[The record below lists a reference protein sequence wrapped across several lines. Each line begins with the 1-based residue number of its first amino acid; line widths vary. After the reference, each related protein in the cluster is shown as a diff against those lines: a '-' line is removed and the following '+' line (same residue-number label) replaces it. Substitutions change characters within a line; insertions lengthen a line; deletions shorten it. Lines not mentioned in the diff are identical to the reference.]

1 MEEDYKMFSQPS
13 QFGYDKATVIFSP
26 DGRIIQVEY
35 AREAVK
41 MGSTAVGLKTNNCVV
56 LAGQKRAFELI
67 ESADKVFKI
76 DEHIASTFSGYSAD
90 GRALLQRARVE
101 SQIERITYGEVID
114 PEVLSEKIG
123 DYLQSFTQYGGV
135 RPFGIA
141 ILFGSVY
148 EGDTFLYFIDPGGAI
163 FSCLATAIGAN
174 EGAAKEVLKAGFNKT
189 LSNKAAMKLA
199 LDALKAA
206 ADEEE
211 GTITAELALIDTKTS
226 KVQILNQKELDE
238 LLKA

>member
-1 MEEDYKMFSQPS
+1 MFSQPS

-56 LAGQKRAFELI
+56 LAGQKRSFELV

-76 DEHIASTFSGYSAD
+76 DDHIASTFSGYSAD

-101 SQIERITYGEVID
+101 AQIERITYGEQID

-141 ILFGSVY
+141 VLFGSVY

-174 EGAAKEVLKAGFNKT
+174 EGAAKEVLKAGYKKT
-189 LSNKAAMKLA
+189 LSNKAAVKLA

-206 ADEEE
+206 GDEEE
-211 GTITAELALIDTKTS
+211 GSITAEMAIIDIKTGTVKIMS
-226 KVQILNQKELDE
+226 QKDIDE
-238 LLKA
+238 MLKA

>member
-1 MEEDYKMFSQPS
+1 MFSQPS

-41 MGSTAVGLKTNNCVV
+41 MGSIAVGIKTDQYVV
-56 LAGQKRAFELI
+56 LAGQKRTFELI

-76 DEHIASTFSGYSAD
+76 DDHIASTFSGYSAD
-90 GRALLQRARVE
+90 GRALLQRARIE
-101 SQIERITYGEVID
+101 AQIERITYGEKID

-141 ILFGSVY
+141 VLFGSVY
-148 EGDTFLYFIDPGGAI
+148 ELETSLYFIDPGGAI
-163 FSCLATAIGAN
+163 FSCLATAIGSN
-174 EGAAKEVLKAGFNKT
+174 EAAAKEILKKGYKRNLVKKAAIKLAIDAIKAAVEEDETALIAEMAIIDIKDGLVQVLSQKDIDEILKA
-189 LSNKAAMKLA
+189 
-199 LDALKAA
+199 
-206 ADEEE
+206 
-211 GTITAELALIDTKTS
+211 
-226 KVQILNQKELDE
+226 
-238 LLKA
+238 

>member
-1 MEEDYKMFSQPS
+1 MFSQPS

-41 MGSTAVGLKTNNCVV
+41 MGSTAVGIKTDQYVV
-56 LAGQKRAFELI
+56 LAGQKRTFELI

-76 DEHIASTFSGYSAD
+76 DDHIASTFSGYSAD
-90 GRALLQRARVE
+90 GRALLQRARIE
-101 SQIERITYGEVID
+101 AQIERITYGEMID

-141 ILFGSVY
+141 VLFGSVY
-148 EGDTFLYFIDPGGAI
+148 ERETSLYFIDPGGAI
-163 FSCLATAIGAN
+163 FSCLATAIGSN
-174 EGAAKEVLKAGFNKT
+174 EAAAKEILKKGYKKNLTK
-189 LSNKAAMKLA
+189 KAAIKLA

-206 ADEEE
+206 VEEDE
-211 GTITAELALIDTKTS
+211 TKLIAEMAVIETKDGLVQVLSQKDIDE
-226 KVQILNQKELDE
+226 I
-238 LLKA
+238 LKA

>member
-1 MEEDYKMFSQPS
+1 MFSQPS

-41 MGSTAVGLKTNNCVV
+41 MGSTAVGIKTDQYVV
-56 LAGQKRAFELI
+56 LAGQKRTFELI

-76 DEHIASTFSGYSAD
+76 DDHIASTFSGYSAD
-90 GRALLQRARVE
+90 GRALLQRARIE
-101 SQIERITYGEVID
+101 AQIERITYGEMID

-141 ILFGSVY
+141 VLFGSVY
-148 EGDTFLYFIDPGGAI
+148 EREPSLYFIDPGGAI
-163 FSCLATAIGAN
+163 FSCLATAIGSN
-174 EGAAKEVLKAGFNKT
+174 EAAAKEILKKGYKKNLAK
-189 LSNKAAMKLA
+189 KAAIKLA
-199 LDALKAA
+199 IDALKAA
-206 ADEEE
+206 IEEDE
-211 GTITAELALIDTKTS
+211 TKLIAEMAIIETRDGLVQVLSQKDIDE
-226 KVQILNQKELDE
+226 I
-238 LLKA
+238 LKA

>member
-1 MEEDYKMFSQPS
+1 MFSQPS

-41 MGSTAVGLKTNNCVV
+41 MGSTAVGIKTEQYVV
-56 LAGQKRAFELI
+56 LAGQKRTFELI

-76 DEHIASTFSGYSAD
+76 DDHIASTFSGYSAD
-90 GRALLQRARVE
+90 GRALLQRARIE
-101 SQIERITYGEVID
+101 AQIERITYGEKID

-141 ILFGSVY
+141 VLFGSVY
-148 EGDTFLYFIDPGGAI
+148 ERETSLYFIDPGGAI
-163 FSCLATAIGAN
+163 FSCLATAIGSN
-174 EGAAKEVLKAGFNKT
+174 EAAAKETLKKGYKRNLTK
-189 LSNKAAMKLA
+189 KAAIKLA
-199 LDALKAA
+199 IDALKAA
-206 ADEEE
+206 IEEDEI
-211 GTITAELALIDTKTS
+211 GLIAEMAVIETKDGLVQVLSQKDIDEILKT
-226 KVQILNQKELDE
+226 
-238 LLKA
+238 

>member
-1 MEEDYKMFSQPS
+1 MEELSKMFSQPS

-41 MGSTAVGLKTNNCVV
+41 MGSTAVGIKTDTCVV
-56 LAGQKRAFELI
+56 LAGQKRSFELI
-67 ESADKVFKI
+67 ESSDKVFKI
-76 DEHIASTFSGYSAD
+76 DDHIASTFSGYSAD
-90 GRALLQRARVE
+90 GRALLQRARIE
-101 SQIERITYGEVID
+101 AQIERITYGEMID

-141 ILFGSVY
+141 VLFGSVY
-148 EGDTFLYFIDPGGAI
+148 EKETSLYFIDPGGAI

-174 EGAAKEVLKAGFNKT
+174 EAATKEVLKKGYKKNLTK
-189 LSNKAAMKLA
+189 KAAMKLA
-199 LDALKAA
+199 LDALKASV
-206 ADEEE
+206 EEDDSNISVE
-211 GTITAELALIDTKTS
+211 MAVIETKDG
-226 KVQILNQKELDE
+226 KVQILSQKEIDE
-238 LLKA
+238 MLKA

>member
-1 MEEDYKMFSQPS
+1 MFSQPS

-41 MGSTAVGLKTNNCVV
+41 MGSTAVGIKTEQYVV
-56 LAGQKRAFELI
+56 LAGQKRTFELI

-76 DEHIASTFSGYSAD
+76 DDHIASTFSGYSAD
-90 GRALLQRARVE
+90 GRALLQRARIE
-101 SQIERITYGEVID
+101 AQIERITYGEMID

-141 ILFGSVY
+141 VLFGSVY
-148 EGDTFLYFIDPGGAI
+148 EREPSLYFIDPGGAI
-163 FSCLATAIGAN
+163 FSCLATAIGSN
-174 EGAAKEVLKAGFNKT
+174 EAAAKEILKKGYKKNLAK
-189 LSNKAAMKLA
+189 KAAIKLA
-199 LDALKAA
+199 IDALKAA
-206 ADEEE
+206 IEEDE
-211 GTITAELALIDTKTS
+211 TKLIAEMAIIETRDGLVQVLSQKDIDE
-226 KVQILNQKELDE
+226 I
-238 LLKA
+238 LKA

>member
-1 MEEDYKMFSQPS
+1 MFSQPS

-41 MGSTAVGLKTNNCVV
+41 MGSTAVGIKTDQYVV
-56 LAGQKRAFELI
+56 LAGQKRTFELI

-76 DEHIASTFSGYSAD
+76 DDHIASTFSGYSAD
-90 GRALLQRARVE
+90 GRALLQRARIE
-101 SQIERITYGEVID
+101 AQIERITYGEKID

-141 ILFGSVY
+141 VLFGSVY
-148 EGDTFLYFIDPGGAI
+148 ELETSLYFIDPGGAI
-163 FSCLATAIGAN
+163 FSCLATAIGSN
-174 EGAAKEVLKAGFNKT
+174 EAAAKETLKKGYKRNLVK
-189 LSNKAAMKLA
+189 KAAIKLA
-199 LDALKAA
+199 IDALKAA
-206 ADEEE
+206 VEEDE
-211 GTITAELALIDTKTS
+211 TSLIAEMAIIDIKDGL
-226 KVQILNQKELDE
+226 VQVLSQKDIDE
-238 LLKA
+238 ILKA

>member
-1 MEEDYKMFSQPS
+1 MFSQPS

-41 MGSTAVGLKTNNCVV
+41 MGSTAVGIKTDQYVV
-56 LAGQKRAFELI
+56 LAGQKRSFELI

-76 DEHIASTFSGYSAD
+76 DDHIASTFSGYSAD
-90 GRALLQRARVE
+90 GRALLQRARIE
-101 SQIERITYGEVID
+101 AQIERITYGEMID

-141 ILFGSVY
+141 VLFGSVY
-148 EGDTFLYFIDPGGAI
+148 ERETSLYFIDPGGAI

-174 EGAAKEVLKAGFNKT
+174 EAAAKEILKKGYKRNLTK
-189 LSNKAAMKLA
+189 KATIKLA

-206 ADEEE
+206 VEEDESSLV
-211 GTITAELALIDTKTS
+211 AEMAIIDTKDGL
-226 KVQILNQKELDE
+226 VQILSQKDIDE
-238 LLKA
+238 ILKA

>member
-1 MEEDYKMFSQPS
+1 MFSQPS

-41 MGSTAVGLKTNNCVV
+41 MGSTAVGIKTDQYVV
-56 LAGQKRAFELI
+56 LAGQKRSFELI

-76 DEHIASTFSGYSAD
+76 DDHIASTFSGYSAD
-90 GRALLQRARVE
+90 GRALLQRARIE
-101 SQIERITYGEVID
+101 AQIERITYGEMID

-141 ILFGSVY
+141 VLFGSVY
-148 EGDTFLYFIDPGGAI
+148 ERETSLYFIDPGGAI
-163 FSCLATAIGAN
+163 FSCLATAIGSN
-174 EGAAKEVLKAGFNKT
+174 EAAAKEVLKKGYKRNLTK
-189 LSNKAAMKLA
+189 KAAIKLA

-206 ADEEE
+206 VEEDE
-211 GTITAELALIDTKTS
+211 TVLIAEMAIIETKDGLVQVLSQKDIDE
-226 KVQILNQKELDE
+226 ILKS
-238 LLKA
+238 

>member
-1 MEEDYKMFSQPS
+1 MFSQPS

-41 MGSTAVGLKTNNCVV
+41 MGSTAVGIKTDQYVV
-56 LAGQKRAFELI
+56 LAGQKRTFELI

-76 DEHIASTFSGYSAD
+76 DDHIASTFSGYSAD
-90 GRALLQRARVE
+90 GRALLQRARIE
-101 SQIERITYGEVID
+101 AQIERITYGEMID

-141 ILFGSVY
+141 VLFGSVY
-148 EGDTFLYFIDPGGAI
+148 ERETSLYFIDPGGAI
-163 FSCLATAIGAN
+163 FSCLATAIGSN
-174 EGAAKEVLKAGFNKT
+174 EAAAKEVLKTGYKRNLTK
-189 LSNKAAMKLA
+189 KAAIKLA

-206 ADEEE
+206 VEEDE
-211 GTITAELALIDTKTS
+211 TKLIAEMAVIETKDGLVQVLSQKDIDE
-226 KVQILNQKELDE
+226 I
-238 LLKA
+238 LKA

>member
-1 MEEDYKMFSQPS
+1 MFSQPS

-41 MGSTAVGLKTNNCVV
+41 MGSTAVGIKTEQYVV
-56 LAGQKRAFELI
+56 LAGQKRTFELI

-90 GRALLQRARVE
+90 GRALLQRARIE
-101 SQIERITYGEVID
+101 AQIERITYGEKID

-141 ILFGSVY
+141 VLFGSVY
-148 EGDTFLYFIDPGGAI
+148 ERETSLYFIDPGGAI
-163 FSCLATAIGAN
+163 FSCLATAIGSN
-174 EGAAKEVLKAGFNKT
+174 EAAAKETLKKGYKRNLTK
-189 LSNKAAMKLA
+189 KAAIKLA
-199 LDALKAA
+199 IDALKAA
-206 ADEEE
+206 IEEDEI
-211 GTITAELALIDTKTS
+211 GLIAEMAVIETKDGLVQVLSQKDIDEILKT
-226 KVQILNQKELDE
+226 
-238 LLKA
+238 

>member
-1 MEEDYKMFSQPS
+1 MFSQPS

-41 MGSTAVGLKTNNCVV
+41 MGSTAVGIKTEQYVV
-56 LAGQKRAFELI
+56 LAGQKRTFELI

-76 DEHIASTFSGYSAD
+76 DDHIASTFSGYSAD
-90 GRALLQRARVE
+90 GRALLQRARIE
-101 SQIERITYGEVID
+101 AQIERITYGEMID

-141 ILFGSVY
+141 VLFGSVY
-148 EGDTFLYFIDPGGAI
+148 ERETSLYFIDPGGAI
-163 FSCLATAIGAN
+163 FSCLATAIGSN
-174 EGAAKEVLKAGFNKT
+174 EAAAKEILKKGYKKNLTK
-189 LSNKAAMKLA
+189 KAAIKLA

-206 ADEEE
+206 VEEDE
-211 GTITAELALIDTKTS
+211 TKLIAEMAVIETKDGLVQVLSQKDIDE
-226 KVQILNQKELDE
+226 I
-238 LLKA
+238 LKA

>member
-1 MEEDYKMFSQPS
+1 MFSQPS

-41 MGSTAVGLKTNNCVV
+41 MGSTAVGIKTEQYVV
-56 LAGQKRAFELI
+56 LAGEKRSFELI

-76 DEHIASTFSGYSAD
+76 DDHIASTFSGYSAD
-90 GRALLQRARVE
+90 GRALLQRARIE
-101 SQIERITYGEVID
+101 AQIERITYGEMID

-141 ILFGSVY
+141 VLFGSVY
-148 EGDTFLYFIDPGGAI
+148 ERETSLYFIDPGGAI
-163 FSCLATAIGAN
+163 FSCLATAIGSN
-174 EGAAKEVLKAGFNKT
+174 EAAAKEILKKGYKKNLTK
-189 LSNKAAMKLA
+189 KAAIKLA
-199 LDALKAA
+199 IDALKAA
-206 ADEEE
+206 KEEDET
-211 GTITAELALIDTKTS
+211 GLIAEMAIIETRDGLVQVLSQKDIDE
-226 KVQILNQKELDE
+226 I
-238 LLKA
+238 LKA

>member
-1 MEEDYKMFSQPS
+1 MFSQPS

-41 MGSTAVGLKTNNCVV
+41 MGSTAVGIKTNTCVV
-56 LAGQKRAFELI
+56 LAGQKRSFELI

-76 DEHIASTFSGYSAD
+76 DDHISSTFSGYSAD

-101 SQIERITYGEVID
+101 AQIERITYGEVID

-141 ILFGSVY
+141 VLFGSVY

-174 EGAAKEVLKAGFNKT
+174 EAAAKEVLKNGYKKT
-189 LSNKAAMKLA
+189 LTTKATIKLA

-206 ADEEE
+206 TEEDE
-211 GTITAELALIDTKTS
+211 GGLVAEMSLIETKTG
-226 KVQILNQKELDE
+226 KVQILSQKDIDE
-238 LLKA
+238 ILKD

>member
-1 MEEDYKMFSQPS
+1 MFSQPS

-41 MGSTAVGLKTNNCVV
+41 MGSTAVGIKTEQYVV
-56 LAGQKRAFELI
+56 LAGQKRTFELI

-90 GRALLQRARVE
+90 GRALLQRARIE
-101 SQIERITYGEVID
+101 AQIERITYGEKID

-141 ILFGSVY
+141 VLFGSVY
-148 EGDTFLYFIDPGGAI
+148 ERETSLYFIDPGGAI
-163 FSCLATAIGAN
+163 FSCLATAIGSN
-174 EGAAKEVLKAGFNKT
+174 EAAAKETLKKGYKRNLTK
-189 LSNKAAMKLA
+189 KAAIKLA

-206 ADEEE
+206 IEEDET
-211 GTITAELALIDTKTS
+211 GLIAEMAVIETKDGLVQVLSQKDIDEILKT
-226 KVQILNQKELDE
+226 
-238 LLKA
+238 

>member
-1 MEEDYKMFSQPS
+1 MFSQPS

-41 MGSTAVGLKTNNCVV
+41 MGSTAVGIKTDQYVV
-56 LAGQKRAFELI
+56 LAGQKRTFELI

-76 DEHIASTFSGYSAD
+76 DDHIASTFSGYSAD
-90 GRALLQRARVE
+90 GRALLQRARIE
-101 SQIERITYGEVID
+101 AQIERITYGEVID

-141 ILFGSVY
+141 VLFGSVY
-148 EGDTFLYFIDPGGAI
+148 ERETSLYFIDPGGAI
-163 FSCLATAIGAN
+163 FSCLATAIGSN
-174 EGAAKEVLKAGFNKT
+174 EAAAKEVLKKGYKRNLTK
-189 LSNKAAMKLA
+189 KAAIKLA

-206 ADEEE
+206 VEDDE
-211 GTITAELALIDTKTS
+211 TVLIAEMAIIETKDGLVQVLSQKDIDE
-226 KVQILNQKELDE
+226 ILKS
-238 LLKA
+238 

>member
-1 MEEDYKMFSQPS
+1 MFSQPS

-41 MGSTAVGLKTNNCVV
+41 MGSTAVGIKTSNCVV
-56 LAGQKRAFELI
+56 LAGLKRSFELV

-76 DEHIASTFSGYSAD
+76 DDHIASTFSGYSAD
-90 GRALLQRARVE
+90 GRALLQRARIE
-101 SQIERITYGEVID
+101 AQIERITYGEVID

-141 ILFGSVY
+141 VLFGSVY
-148 EGDTFLYFIDPGGAI
+148 EGDTFLYFVDPGGAI

-174 EGAAKEVLKAGFNKT
+174 EGAAKEVLKAGYKKSLT
-189 LSNKAAMKLA
+189 TKAAVKLA
-199 LDALKAA
+199 YDALKAA
-206 ADEEE
+206 TDDDENGISVEM
-211 GTITAELALIDTKTS
+211 ALIETKTG
-226 KVQILNQKELDE
+226 KVQVLSQKAVDE
-238 LLKA
+238 MLKV

>member
-1 MEEDYKMFSQPS
+1 MFSQPS

-41 MGSTAVGLKTNNCVV
+41 MGSTAVGIKTEQYVV
-56 LAGQKRAFELI
+56 LAGQKRTFELI

-76 DEHIASTFSGYSAD
+76 DDHIASTFSGYSAD
-90 GRALLQRARVE
+90 GRALLQRARIE
-101 SQIERITYGEVID
+101 AQIERITYGEMID

-141 ILFGSVY
+141 VLFGSVY
-148 EGDTFLYFIDPGGAI
+148 ELETSLYFIDPGGAI
-163 FSCLATAIGAN
+163 FSCLATAIGSN
-174 EGAAKEVLKAGFNKT
+174 EAAAKEILKKGYKKNLAK
-189 LSNKAAMKLA
+189 KAAIKLA
-199 LDALKAA
+199 IDALKAA
-206 ADEEE
+206 IEEDET
-211 GTITAELALIDTKTS
+211 GLIAEMAIIETRDGLVQVLSQKDIDE
-226 KVQILNQKELDE
+226 I
-238 LLKA
+238 LKA

>member
-1 MEEDYKMFSQPS
+1 MFSQPS

-41 MGSTAVGLKTNNCVV
+41 MGSTAVGIKTEQYVV
-56 LAGQKRAFELI
+56 LAGEKRSFELI

-76 DEHIASTFSGYSAD
+76 DDHIASTFSGYSAD
-90 GRALLQRARVE
+90 GRALLQRARIE
-101 SQIERITYGEVID
+101 AQIERITYGEMID

-141 ILFGSVY
+141 VLFGSVY
-148 EGDTFLYFIDPGGAI
+148 ERETSLYFIDPGGAI
-163 FSCLATAIGAN
+163 FSCLATAIGSN
-174 EGAAKEVLKAGFNKT
+174 EAAAKETLKKGYKKNLTK
-189 LSNKAAMKLA
+189 KAAIKLA

-206 ADEEE
+206 IEEDEA
-211 GTITAELALIDTKTS
+211 GLIAEMAIIETRDGLVQVLSQKDIDE
-226 KVQILNQKELDE
+226 I
-238 LLKA
+238 LKA

>member
-1 MEEDYKMFSQPS
+1 MFSQPS

-41 MGSTAVGLKTNNCVV
+41 MGSTAVGIKTDHYVV
-56 LAGQKRAFELI
+56 LAGQKRSFELI

-76 DEHIASTFSGYSAD
+76 DDHIASTFSGYSAD
-90 GRALLQRARVE
+90 GRALLQRARIE
-101 SQIERITYGEVID
+101 AQIERITYGEMID

-141 ILFGSVY
+141 VLFGSVY
-148 EGDTFLYFIDPGGAI
+148 ERETSLYFIDPGGAI
-163 FSCLATAIGAN
+163 FSCLATAIGSN
-174 EGAAKEVLKAGFNKT
+174 EAAAKETLKKGYKRNLAK
-189 LSNKAAMKLA
+189 KAAIKLA
-199 LDALKAA
+199 IDALKAA
-206 ADEEE
+206 IEEDE
-211 GTITAELALIDTKTS
+211 TSLIAEMAIIDIKDGL
-226 KVQILNQKELDE
+226 VQVLSQKDIDE
-238 LLKA
+238 ILKA

>member
-1 MEEDYKMFSQPS
+1 MFSQPS

-41 MGSTAVGLKTNNCVV
+41 MGSTAVGIKTDQYVV
-56 LAGQKRAFELI
+56 LAGQKRTFELI

-76 DEHIASTFSGYSAD
+76 DDHIASTFSGYSAD
-90 GRALLQRARVE
+90 GRALLQRARIE
-101 SQIERITYGEVID
+101 AQIERITYGEVID

-141 ILFGSVY
+141 VLFGSVY
-148 EGDTFLYFIDPGGAI
+148 ERETSLYFIDPGGAI
-163 FSCLATAIGAN
+163 FSCLATAIGSN
-174 EGAAKEVLKAGFNKT
+174 EAAAKEILKKGYKRNLTK
-189 LSNKAAMKLA
+189 KAAIKLA

-206 ADEEE
+206 VEEDE
-211 GTITAELALIDTKTS
+211 TALIAEMAIIEIKDGL
-226 KVQILNQKELDE
+226 VQVLSQKDIDE
-238 LLKA
+238 ILKA

>member
-1 MEEDYKMFSQPS
+1 MFSQPS

-41 MGSTAVGLKTNNCVV
+41 MGSTAVGIKTDQYVV
-56 LAGQKRAFELI
+56 LAGQKRTFELI

-90 GRALLQRARVE
+90 GRALLQRARIE
-101 SQIERITYGEVID
+101 AQIERITYGEKID

-141 ILFGSVY
+141 VLFGSVY
-148 EGDTFLYFIDPGGAI
+148 ELETSLYFIDPGGAI
-163 FSCLATAIGAN
+163 FSCLATAIGSN
-174 EGAAKEVLKAGFNKT
+174 EAAAKEVLKKGYKRNLTK
-189 LSNKAAMKLA
+189 KAAIKLA
-199 LDALKAA
+199 IDALKAA
-206 ADEEE
+206 VEEDE
-211 GTITAELALIDTKTS
+211 TVLIAEMAIIEIKDGLVQVLSQKDIDEILKT
-226 KVQILNQKELDE
+226 
-238 LLKA
+238 

>member
-1 MEEDYKMFSQPS
+1 MFNQPS

-41 MGSTAVGLKTNNCVV
+41 MGSTAVGIKTESCVI
-56 LAGQKRAFELI
+56 LAGQKRSFDLI

-76 DEHIASTFSGYSAD
+76 DEHIGSTFSGYSAD
-90 GRALLQRARVE
+90 GRALLQRARIE
-101 SQIERITYGEVID
+101 AQIERITYGEVID

-141 ILFGSVY
+141 VLFGSVY
-148 EGDTFLYFIDPGGAI
+148 EKETFLYFIDPGGAI

-174 EGAAKEVLKAGFNKT
+174 EGAAKEVLKKGYKKT
-189 LSNKAAMKLA
+189 LSKKAAIKLA
-199 LDALKAA
+199 IDALKASG
-206 ADEEE
+206 EEE
-211 GTITAELALIDTKTS
+211 QTSISFEMAIIETKDG
-226 KVQILNQKELDE
+226 KVQILNQKEIDE
-238 LLKA
+238 LIKA

>member
-1 MEEDYKMFSQPS
+1 MFSQPS

-41 MGSTAVGLKTNNCVV
+41 MGSTAVGIKTEQYVV
-56 LAGQKRAFELI
+56 LAGQKRTFELI

-76 DEHIASTFSGYSAD
+76 DDHIASTFSGYSAD
-90 GRALLQRARVE
+90 GRALLQRARIE
-101 SQIERITYGEVID
+101 AQIERITYGEKID

-141 ILFGSVY
+141 VLFGSVY
-148 EGDTFLYFIDPGGAI
+148 ERETSLYFIDPGGAI
-163 FSCLATAIGAN
+163 FSCLATAIGSN
-174 EGAAKEVLKAGFNKT
+174 EAAAKETLKKGYKRNLTK
-189 LSNKAAMKLA
+189 KAAIKLA

-206 ADEEE
+206 IEEDE
-211 GTITAELALIDTKTS
+211 TVLIAEMAVIETKDGLVQVLSQKDIDEILKT
-226 KVQILNQKELDE
+226 
-238 LLKA
+238 

>member
-1 MEEDYKMFSQPS
+1 MFSQPS

-41 MGSTAVGLKTNNCVV
+41 MGSTAVGIKTNNCVV
-56 LAGQKRAFELI
+56 LAGQKRSFELV

-76 DEHIASTFSGYSAD
+76 DDHIASTFSGYSAD
-90 GRALLQRARVE
+90 GRALLARARIE
-101 SQIERITYGEVID
+101 AQIERITYGEAID

-141 ILFGSVY
+141 VLFGSVY
-148 EGDTFLYFIDPGGAI
+148 EGDTFLYFVDPGGAI

-174 EGAAKEVLKAGFNKT
+174 EGAAKEVLKAGYKKT
-189 LSNKAAMKLA
+189 LSTKAAVKLA
-199 LDALKAA
+199 YDALKAA
-206 ADEEE
+206 TDDSENGVAVEM
-211 GTITAELALIDTKTS
+211 ALIETKTG
-226 KVQILNQKELDE
+226 KVQVLSQKAVDE
-238 LLKA
+238 MLKA

>member
-1 MEEDYKMFSQPS
+1 MFSQPS
-13 QFGYDKATVIFSP
+13 QFGYDKATAIFSP

-41 MGSTAVGLKTNNCVV
+41 MGSTAVGIKTKNCVV
-56 LAGQKRAFELI
+56 LAGEKRSFELI

-76 DEHIASTFSGYSAD
+76 DDHIASTFSGYSAD
-90 GRALLQRARVE
+90 GRALLQRARIE
-101 SQIERITYGEVID
+101 AQIERITYGEMID

-123 DYLQSFTQYGGV
+123 DYLQQFTQYGGA

-141 ILFGSVY
+141 VLFGSVY
-148 EGDTFLYFIDPGGAI
+148 EDETSLYFIDPGGAI
-163 FSCLATAIGAN
+163 FSCLATAIGSN
-174 EGAAKEVLKAGFNKT
+174 ESAAKEVLKSNYKSN
-189 LSNKAAMKLA
+189 LSVKQTVKLA

-206 ADEEE
+206 SEDSESEV
-211 GTITAELALIDTKTS
+211 TAELALIETKTGE
-226 KVQILNQKELDE
+226 VQILNQKEIDE

>member
-1 MEEDYKMFSQPS
+1 MFSQPS

-41 MGSTAVGLKTNNCVV
+41 MGSIAVGIKTDQYVV
-56 LAGQKRAFELI
+56 LAGQKRTFELI

-76 DEHIASTFSGYSAD
+76 DDHIASTFSGYSAD
-90 GRALLQRARVE
+90 GRALLQRARIE
-101 SQIERITYGEVID
+101 AQIERITYGEKID

-141 ILFGSVY
+141 VLFGSVY
-148 EGDTFLYFIDPGGAI
+148 ELETSLYFIDPGGAI
-163 FSCLATAIGAN
+163 FSCLATAIGSN
-174 EGAAKEVLKAGFNKT
+174 ETAAKEVLKKGYKRNLTK
-189 LSNKAAMKLA
+189 KAAIKLA
-199 LDALKAA
+199 IDALKAA
-206 ADEEE
+206 VEEDE
-211 GTITAELALIDTKTS
+211 TILIAEMAIIEIKDGLVQVLSQKDIDEILKT
-226 KVQILNQKELDE
+226 
-238 LLKA
+238 

>member
-1 MEEDYKMFSQPS
+1 MFSQPS

-41 MGSTAVGLKTNNCVV
+41 MGSTAVGIKTDQYVV
-56 LAGQKRAFELI
+56 LAGQKRSFELI

-76 DEHIASTFSGYSAD
+76 DDHIASTFSGYSAD
-90 GRALLQRARVE
+90 GRALLQRARIE
-101 SQIERITYGEVID
+101 AQIERITYGEMID

-141 ILFGSVY
+141 VLFGSVY
-148 EGDTFLYFIDPGGAI
+148 ETETSLYFIDPGGAI

-174 EGAAKEVLKAGFNKT
+174 EAAAKEILKKGYKRNLPK
-189 LSNKAAMKLA
+189 KATIKLA

-206 ADEEE
+206 VEEDES
-211 GTITAELALIDTKTS
+211 GLVAEMAIIDTKDGV
-226 KVQILNQKELDE
+226 VQILSQKDIDE
-238 LLKA
+238 ILKA

>member
-1 MEEDYKMFSQPS
+1 MFSQPS

-41 MGSTAVGLKTNNCVV
+41 MGSTAVGIKTDQYVV
-56 LAGQKRAFELI
+56 LAGQKRTFELI

-76 DEHIASTFSGYSAD
+76 DDHIASTFSGYSAD
-90 GRALLQRARVE
+90 GRALLQRARIE
-101 SQIERITYGEVID
+101 AQIERITYGEKID

-141 ILFGSVY
+141 VLFGSVY
-148 EGDTFLYFIDPGGAI
+148 EFETSLYFIDPGGAI
-163 FSCLATAIGAN
+163 FSCLATAIGSN
-174 EGAAKEVLKAGFNKT
+174 EAAAKEVLKKGYKRNLTK
-189 LSNKAAMKLA
+189 KAAIKLA
-199 LDALKAA
+199 IDALKAA
-206 ADEEE
+206 VEEDE
-211 GTITAELALIDTKTS
+211 TVLIAEMAIIEIKDGLVQVLSQKDIDE
-226 KVQILNQKELDE
+226 I
-238 LLKA
+238 LKA

>member
-1 MEEDYKMFSQPS
+1 MFSQPS

-41 MGSTAVGLKTNNCVV
+41 MGSTAVGIKTEQYVV
-56 LAGQKRAFELI
+56 LAGEKRSFELI

-76 DEHIASTFSGYSAD
+76 DDHIASTFSGYSAD
-90 GRALLQRARVE
+90 GRALLQRARIE
-101 SQIERITYGEVID
+101 AQIERITYGEMID

-141 ILFGSVY
+141 VLFGSVY
-148 EGDTFLYFIDPGGAI
+148 ERETSLYFIDPGGAI
-163 FSCLATAIGAN
+163 FSCLATAIGSN
-174 EGAAKEVLKAGFNKT
+174 EAAAKEILKKGYKKNLTK
-189 LSNKAAMKLA
+189 KAAIKLA

-206 ADEEE
+206 KEEDET
-211 GTITAELALIDTKTS
+211 GLIAEMAIIETRDGLVQVLSQKDIDE
-226 KVQILNQKELDE
+226 I
-238 LLKA
+238 LKA

>member
-1 MEEDYKMFSQPS
+1 MFSQPS

-41 MGSTAVGLKTNNCVV
+41 MGSTAVGIKTNNCVI
-56 LAGQKRAFELI
+56 LAGQKRSFELI

-76 DEHIASTFSGYSAD
+76 DDHIASTFSGYSAD
-90 GRALLQRARVE
+90 GRALLQRARIE
-101 SQIERITYGEVID
+101 AQIERITYGEEID

-141 ILFGSVY
+141 VLFGSVY

-174 EGAAKEVLKAGFNKT
+174 EGAAKEVLKAGFKKT
-189 LSNKAAMKLA
+189 LTTKATVKLA
-199 LDALKAA
+199 YDALKAA
-206 ADEEE
+206 TDDDDDGISVEM
-211 GTITAELALIDTKTS
+211 ALIETKTG
-226 KVQILNQKELDE
+226 KVKILSQKAVDE
-238 LLKA
+238 MLKA

>member
-1 MEEDYKMFSQPS
+1 MFSQPS

-41 MGSTAVGLKTNNCVV
+41 MGSTAVGIKTNNCVV
-56 LAGQKRAFELI
+56 LAGQKRSFELV

-76 DEHIASTFSGYSAD
+76 DDHIASTFSGYSAD
-90 GRALLQRARVE
+90 GRALLARARIE
-101 SQIERITYGEVID
+101 AQIERITYGEAID

-141 ILFGSVY
+141 VLFGSVY
-148 EGDTFLYFIDPGGAI
+148 EDETFLYFIDPGGAI

-174 EGAAKEVLKAGFNKT
+174 E
-189 LSNKAAMKLA
+189 
-199 LDALKAA
+199 
-206 ADEEE
+206 
-211 GTITAELALIDTKTS
+211 
-226 KVQILNQKELDE
+226 
-238 LLKA
+238 